1 MTLLLFR
8 HICALPHLPTAIFSV
23 SSVLCLSA
31 DHIWRRSGSGG
42 VWIFKQRQGTFMGL
56 LYIYGWSCF
65 QLHAWYKE
73 CYCFWDSFIYLLFAQ
88 IIEDVQNFY
97 TSKYNDNNN
106 GTLILTYQKIV
117 SVKSSISCNTMF
129 LLQHY
134 CLAKKKKCWLKYNNN
149 KTFSL
154 AY

>member
-1 MTLLLFR
+1 MVEAVPIACMIQRMLLFLR
-8 HICALPHLPTAIFSV
+8 
-23 SSVLCLSA
+23 
-31 DHIWRRSGSGG
+31 
-42 VWIFKQRQGTFMGL
+42 
-56 LYIYGWSCF
+56 
-65 QLHAWYKE
+65 
-73 CYCFWDSFIYLLFAQ
+73 FIYLPSFAQ

-106 GTLILTYQKIV
+106 GTLIITYQKIV

-129 LLQHY
+129 LLQQY
-134 CLAKKKKCWLKYNNN
+134 CLAKKKCWLKYNNN